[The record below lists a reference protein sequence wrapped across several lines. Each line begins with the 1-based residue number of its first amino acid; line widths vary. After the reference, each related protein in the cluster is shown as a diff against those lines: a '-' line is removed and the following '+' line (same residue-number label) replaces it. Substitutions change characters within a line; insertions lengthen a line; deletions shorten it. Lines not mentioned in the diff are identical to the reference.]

1 MSLFDQISCKV
12 PLPVKK
18 GIFGAKT
25 AAEWKNHSF
34 QTKDLDCAM
43 FNYEIR
49 RSGLWKQE
57 HRRGWVKDHFTGE
70 VRFYDFILND
80 GHKSDLWIEFGAGF
94 KDGKLDGKVRQIE
107 WRYEDNTKRKEREQK
122 WGEERRRRLE
132 FEGTKRYRFLY
143 KYSNKAS
150 RLLFRGVFKAL
161 DWANYAARKLESWS
175 RF

>member
-1 MSLFDQISCKV
+1 MGLFDEIYCKV

-25 AAEWKNHSF
+25 AAEWRNHSF
-34 QTKDLDCAM
+34 QTKDLDCAL
-43 FNYEIR
+43 FKYEIR
-49 RSGLWKQE
+49 RSGLWKNQDD
-57 HRRGWVKDHFTGE
+57 RWAKDNLTGE
-70 VRFYDFILND
+70 IRFYDFILDNT
-80 GHKSDLWIEFGAGF
+80 HESDLWIEFGAGF

-107 WRYEDNTKRKEREQK
+107 WRYEDNTKRKKQEQK
-122 WGEERRRRLE
+122 WKEEREIRLE
-132 FEGTKRYRFLY
+132 FERTKRYRFLY
-143 KYSNKAS
+143 RYSNKVS